1 MKKGFIKR
9 GRLPGGVILIVLLI
23 GLIGWALTRWHVS
36 RGWLESLTVKSK
48 QFLGLHQ
55 DSTPEERRIR
65 EEVVLKKMEEA
76 NLNLA
81 WRGFAPEY
89 PKPRSVTRLPEK
101 ERMQALKE
109 TPEFKEMDQEV
120 KTFGKKREELIRT
133 DPSLPSLQ
141 DATHFTHLSDRGTEK
156 VIQRLLNSKEKEV
169 SVKPLEENLRLGMKG
184 PAASRRILERPSL
197 PPLRV
202 TVETEIELTFW
213 ILPDG
218 MVDRVLP
225 SVRGD
230 AELERV
236 GIQYL
241 KQWRF
246 APLQKDHPQIEQ
258 WGTLPIQF
266 RLTRKNP

>member
-1 MKKGFIKR
+1 
-9 GRLPGGVILIVLLI
+9 
-23 GLIGWALTRWHVS
+23 
-36 RGWLESLTVKSK
+36 
-48 QFLGLHQ
+48 
-55 DSTPEERRIR
+55 
-65 EEVVLKKMEEA
+65 
-76 NLNLA
+76 
-81 WRGFAPEY
+81 
-89 PKPRSVTRLPEK
+89 
-101 ERMQALKE
+101 
-109 TPEFKEMDQEV
+109 
-120 KTFGKKREELIRT
+120 
-133 DPSLPSLQ
+133 
-141 DATHFTHLSDRGTEK
+141 
-156 VIQRLLNSKEKEV
+156 
-169 SVKPLEENLRLGMKG
+169 
-184 PAASRRILERPSL
+184 
-197 PPLRV
+197 V

-246 APLQKDHPQIEQ
+246 APLSKDHPQIEQ